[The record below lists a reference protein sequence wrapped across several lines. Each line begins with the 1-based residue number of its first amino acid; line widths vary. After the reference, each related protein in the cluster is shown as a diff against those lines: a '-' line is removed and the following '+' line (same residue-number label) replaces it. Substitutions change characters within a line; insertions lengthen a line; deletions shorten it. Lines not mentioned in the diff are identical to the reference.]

1 MVRQQF
7 HFVLGIAI
15 WAAAGPAMAQ
25 TFQNNDF
32 VTWSQV
38 AWGQMPT
45 SGNLT
50 YELQQDFNTVF
61 ASTNDLM
68 EIGIHGSAGYSIIF
82 DDPNDIINFL
92 PATGAPGPLTADL
105 LDPAT
110 SAAGSY
116 GGEVATLEL
125 NVAFNDAGL
134 LKGNLGMSVGN
145 LVLKGFTGD
154 LTFANGLTVRQILS
168 DANTVLGGGPEP
180 NSSVTF
186 QDMFTLANDID
197 MSFNNGTV
205 STFATQHFVY
215 PVSQSAPEID
225 ATAAG
230 GAAMLLIGALAV
242 ARGRSRGGA
251 FSGNQ
256 ALAAAS
262 SSSPIRATTS
272 PCA

>member
-1 MVRQQF
+1 MVQRQSLA
-7 HFVLGIAI
+7 VLGIVIAT
-15 WAAAGPAMAQ
+15 AASLAMAQ

-32 VTWSQV
+32 ITWSQV
-38 AWGQMPT
+38 AWGQPPT
-45 SGNLT
+45 TGNLT
-50 YELQQDFNTVF
+50 AELQQDFNTVF

-82 DDPNDIINFL
+82 DDPNNIINFL

-145 LVLKGFTGD
+145 LVLTGFTGD
-154 LTFANGLTVRQILS
+154 LTFANGLTVRQILN

-180 NSSVTF
+180 NPSVMF
-186 QDMFTLANDID
+186 QDMFTLANSID
-197 MSFNNGTV
+197 MSFNGGTV

-215 PVSQSAPEID
+215 PVTMSAPEID
-225 ATAAG
+225 PVTMG
-230 GAAMLLIGALAV
+230 GAATLLIGALAV
-242 ARGRSRGGA
+242 VRGRRIQETA
-251 FSGNQ
+251 
-256 ALAAAS
+256 
-262 SSSPIRATTS
+262 
-272 PCA
+272 

>member
-1 MVRQQF
+1 MVQRQSLA
-7 HFVLGIAI
+7 VLGIVI
-15 WAAAGPAMAQ
+15 GTAASPAMAQ

-32 VTWSQV
+32 ITWSQV
-38 AWGQMPT
+38 AWGQPPT
-45 SGNLT
+45 TGNLT
-50 YELQQDFNTVF
+50 AELQQDFNTVF

-82 DDPNDIINFL
+82 DDPNNIINFL

-145 LVLKGFTGD
+145 LVLTGFTGD
-154 LTFANGLTVRQILS
+154 LTFANGLTVRQILN

-180 NSSVTF
+180 NPSVMF
-186 QDMFTLANDID
+186 QDMFYP
-197 MSFNNGTV
+197 GE
-205 STFATQHFVY
+205 QHRYVIQRRDGEY
-215 PVSQSAPEID
+215 
-225 ATAAG
+225 
-230 GAAMLLIGALAV
+230 L
-242 ARGRSRGGA
+242 RH
-251 FSGNQ
+251 
-256 ALAAAS
+256 
-262 SSSPIRATTS
+262 
-272 PCA
+272 